1 MPRKKWT
8 EDDLTLG
15 DLRTLIRVSEA
26 KSFGRAAQR
35 LDLDPTTVS
44 RRLTT
49 LKKWASGRDM
59 RIGKELTPDGKR
71 LVELVRPMLEKL
83 DAFRNESPKPA
94 PRREPISGRDIKVT
108 SESSTPSPTPPLGI
122 D

>member
-1 MPRKKWT
+1 MPRKTRT

-26 KSFGRAAQR
+26 QSFEAAAR
-35 LDLDPTTVS
+35 KLKVNRTSVP
-44 RRLTT
+44 RRLEN

-59 RIGKELTPDGKR
+59 YIGNQLTPDGKR
-71 LVELVRPMLEKL
+71 LVELVRPMLETL

-94 PRREPISGRDIKVT
+94 PQREPISGRDIKVT
-108 SESSTPSPTPPLGI
+108 SESSTPSPTPTPR